1 MVATLSI
8 IRTYL
13 INKYYASIILTAN
26 QLIRILKKLSEQKVT
41 FDYFCVLTVAMIYP
55 ENFENKIGFDRI
67 RKLLSEKCLSPMGL
81 EKIDEIE
88 FSDDFDILS
97 SKLSATYEFQ
107 QLLQFEDFFPSEHY
121 YKISDF
127 LNKIRIEGTF
137 PEVQEVFDLK
147 RSLETVKTILN
158 FFRNKD
164 TVKYPVLRSM
174 CSSVKT
180 YPYVLEAT
188 DRIIDKHGS
197 IKDSASTRLKEIRA
211 DLTAKGIQVTKR
223 LNVILRQAQSEGI
236 VDSDTT
242 VSVRNGRG
250 VIPVSAYDKRKIKGL
265 IHDQSASGKTVF
277 IEPEEI
283 VEINNDIV
291 ELEYEERREI
301 VRILTTFADNIRPY
315 IDDLVEANLFLGEID
330 FIRSKAILGNHLNSI
345 KPVVINKPYISWRRA
360 VHPLLSLT
368 FEKTPG
374 RKVVPLEIVLD
385 EKNRI
390 LLISGPNA
398 GGKSVCL
405 KTVGLLQYML
415 QCGLTIP
422 VAEGSETGI
431 FKNILIDIG
440 DEQSID
446 NDLSTYSSHL
456 INMKFFIKNGNE
468 KTLIL
473 IDEFGTGTE
482 PLLGGSIAEAI
493 LGELNRKKV
502 FGVLTTHY
510 TNLKHYA
517 SLTDGIVN
525 GAMAFDNHLM
535 QPLFQLTIGKPG
547 SSFAFEIA
555 RKIGLPEDILAEASG
570 KAGVKNINYDRHL
583 KDIARDKRYWESKRQ
598 SIRQQEKRMEELMAE
613 YEQELSGSKTLR
625 KEIIAKAKDEAQQL
639 LKEANRMIENTIRQI
654 KESQA
659 EKEKTKDYR
668 QQLEEFKN
676 IVVEETEPAET
687 ESEEK
692 IAELIS
698 KAKKIRIEPEVIK
711 KKPVKLVATEQP
723 LKPGDAV
730 RMIDT
735 QAAGEIITIKDKM
748 IQVETGSLRFFV
760 PIDKIERITRSE
772 LKKSLRA
779 NQVQRGNDPAL
790 VQRNITFKPEIDI
803 RGVRGEEAINQVR
816 NLIDNALIV
825 QHRNLRILHGK
836 GNGILRQLVR
846 EYLAT
851 VDVVKSFRDEHI
863 EFGGSGITVVEMDF

>member
-1 MVATLSI
+1 
-8 IRTYL
+8 
-13 INKYYASIILTAN
+13 
-26 QLIRILKKLSEQKVT
+26 
-41 FDYFCVLTVAMIYP
+41 MIYP

-67 RKLLSEKCLSPMGL
+67 RSLLREKCLSPMGL
-81 EKIDEIE
+81 EKVDSIRFIDDYEQLTRI
-88 FSDDFDILS
+88 
-97 SKLSATYEFQ
+97 LSATYEFQ
-107 QLLQFEDFFPSEHY
+107 QILIFEVKFPSENY
-121 YKISDF
+121 YKISDC
-127 LNKIRIEGTF
+127 LNKIRVEGTF
-137 PEVQEVFDLK
+137 PEVQEVFDIK

-164 TVKYPVLRSM
+164 ASKYTVLQSM
-174 CSSVKT
+174 CGSVKT
-180 YPYVLEAT
+180 YPYVLEAA
-188 DRIIDKHGS
+188 DRIIDKKGV
-197 IKDSASTRLKEIRA
+197 IKDSASPRLKEIRNE
-211 DLTAKGIQVTKR
+211 LIGKSIHVTKR
-223 LNVILRQAQSEGI
+223 LNAILKQAQSDGLVE
-236 VDSDTT
+236 SDTA

-250 VIPVSAYDKRKIKGL
+250 VIPVSSYDKRKIKGL
-265 IHDQSASGKTVF
+265 IHDQSSSGKTVF

-283 VEINNDIV
+283 VEINNEII

-301 VRILTTFADNIRPY
+301 VRILTAFADNVRPY
-315 IDDLVEANLFLGEID
+315 IDDLIESNLFLGEID
-330 FIRSKAILGNHLNSI
+330 FIRSKALLGNHLHSI
-345 KPVVINKPYISWRRA
+345 RPVVMNKPFLSWKKA
-360 VHPLLSLT
+360 IHPLLSLT
-368 FEKTPG
+368 FEKSAG
-374 RKVVPLEIVLD
+374 RKVIPLDIILD
-385 EKNRI
+385 DKDRI

-422 VAEGSETGI
+422 VAEGSESGM
-431 FKNILIDIG
+431 FRNILIDIG

-456 INMKFFIKNGNE
+456 INMKYFIKYGND
-468 KTLIL
+468 KSLIL

-482 PLLGGSIAEAI
+482 PMLGGAIAEAI

-502 FGVLTTHY
+502 FGVITTHY

-555 RKIGLPEDILAEASG
+555 RKIGLPEEILEEASG

-583 KDIARDKRYWESKRQ
+583 KDIARDKRYWENKRQ
-598 SIRQQEKRMEELMAE
+598 SIRQQEKRLEELMAE
-613 YEQELSGSKTLR
+613 YDKELSGAKTLR
-625 KEIIAKAKDEAQQL
+625 KEIITKAKDEAQHL
-639 LKEANRMIENTIRQI
+639 LNESNRMIESTIRQI

-659 EKEKTKDYR
+659 EKEKTKDVR
-668 QQLEEFKN
+668 HRLEEFKTE
-676 IVVEETEPAET
+676 VKEQAKPVETP
-687 ESEEK
+687 SEEK
-692 IAELIS
+692 VAILSNRAR
-698 KAKKIRIEPEVIK
+698 KIKLEPETEK
-711 KKPVKLVATEQP
+711 EKEKRQPVVSAVHP

-735 QAAGEIITIKDKM
+735 QAAGEIIEIKDKM
-748 IQVETGSLRFFV
+748 VQVETGNLRFFV
-760 PIDKIERITRSE
+760 PVNKIERITRSD

-779 NQVQRGNDPAL
+779 NQVYRENDPGI
-790 VQRNITFKPEIDI
+790 VQRNINFKPEIDI

-816 NLIDNALIV
+816 DLIDNALIV

-846 EYLAT
+846 QYLAT
-851 VDVVKSFRDEHI
+851 VDVVKTFRDEHV
-863 EFGGSGITVVEMDF
+863 EFGGAGITVVEMDF

>member
-1 MVATLSI
+1 
-8 IRTYL
+8 
-13 INKYYASIILTAN
+13 
-26 QLIRILKKLSEQKVT
+26 
-41 FDYFCVLTVAMIYP
+41 MIYP

-67 RKLLSEKCLSPMGL
+67 RNLLSEKCLSPMGI
-81 EKIDEIE
+81 EKVNDIKFIDDYEY
-88 FSDDFDILS
+88 LAQ
-97 SKLSATYEFQ
+97 KLSATYEFQ
-107 QLLQFEDFFPSEHY
+107 QILIFEDFFPSEHY
-121 YKISDF
+121 YKISDC
-127 LNKIRIEGTF
+127 LNKIRIDGTF

-147 RSLETVKTILN
+147 RTLETVKTILN

-164 TVKYPVLRSM
+164 AAKYPVLSSL

-180 YPYVLEAT
+180 YPYVLDAI
-188 DRIIDKHGS
+188 DRIIDKRGV
-197 IKDSASTRLKEIRA
+197 IKDNASTRLKEIRA
-211 DLTAKGIQVTKR
+211 ELIGKSLHVTKR
-223 LNVILRQAQSEGI
+223 LNAILKQAQSDGI
-236 VDSDTT
+236 VETDTA

-250 VIPVSAYDKRKIKGL
+250 VIPVSSYDKRKIKGL

-283 VEINNDIV
+283 VEINNDII

-301 VRILTTFADNIRPY
+301 VRILTVFADNVRPY
-315 IDDLVEANLFLGEID
+315 IDDLLESNLFLGEID
-330 FIRSKAILGNHLNSI
+330 FLRSKAILGNHLHSI
-345 KPVVINKPYISWRRA
+345 KPILINKPFLMWKRA
-360 VHPLLSLT
+360 IHPLLSLT
-368 FEKTPG
+368 FEKSAG
-374 RKVVPLEIVLD
+374 RKVIPLDIVLD

-440 DEQSID
+440 DEQSIE

-482 PLLGGSIAEAI
+482 PMLGGSIAEAI

-502 FGVLTTHY
+502 FGVITTHY
-510 TNLKHYA
+510 TNLKHFA

-555 RKIGLPEDILAEASG
+555 RKIGLPEDILEAASE

-583 KDIARDKRYWESKRQ
+583 KDIARDKRYWETKRQ
-598 SIRQQEKRMEELMAE
+598 NIRQQEKRLEELMAE
-613 YEQELSGSKTLR
+613 YEKELSGAKTLR
-625 KEIIAKAKDEAQQL
+625 KEIISKAKDEAQQL
-639 LKEANRMIENTIRQI
+639 LKESNRMIESTIRQI
-654 KESQA
+654 KETQA
-659 EKEKTKDYR
+659 DKEKTKDIR
-668 QQLEEFKN
+668 LQLEEFKN
-676 IVVEETEPAET
+676 VVVKDSRPLET

-692 IAELIS
+692 IAVLD
-698 KAKKIRIEPEVIK
+698 KKVKQIKLEPEPSGE
-711 KKPVKLVATEQP
+711 KPVPVESKVQP
-723 LKPGDAV
+723 LHTGDAV

-735 QAAGEIITIKDKM
+735 QAAGEVIEIKDKM
-748 IQVETGSLRFFV
+748 VQVETGSLRFFV
-760 PIDKIERITRSE
+760 PIDKIERISRSD
-772 LKKSLRA
+772 LKKSIRA
-779 NQVQRGNDPAL
+779 NQVYRENDL
-790 VQRNITFKPEIDI
+790 GIVQRNINFKPEIDI

-816 NLIDNALIV
+816 ELIDNALIV

-846 EYLAT
+846 QYLGT
-851 VDVVKSFRDEHI
+851 VDVVKSFRDEHV
-863 EFGGSGITVVEMDF
+863 EFGGAGITVVEMDF

>member
-1 MVATLSI
+1 
-8 IRTYL
+8 
-13 INKYYASIILTAN
+13 
-26 QLIRILKKLSEQKVT
+26 
-41 FDYFCVLTVAMIYP
+41 
-55 ENFENKIGFDRI
+55 
-67 RKLLSEKCLSPMGL
+67 
-81 EKIDEIE
+81 
-88 FSDDFDILS
+88 
-97 SKLSATYEFQ
+97 
-107 QLLQFEDFFPSEHY
+107 
-121 YKISDF
+121 
-127 LNKIRIEGTF
+127 
-137 PEVQEVFDLK
+137 
-147 RSLETVKTILN
+147 
-158 FFRNKD
+158 
-164 TVKYPVLRSM
+164 
-174 CSSVKT
+174 VKT
-180 YPYVLEAT
+180 YPYVLEAI
-188 DRIIDKHGS
+188 DRIIDRRGV
-197 IKDSASTRLKEIRA
+197 IKDNASSRLREIRA
-211 DLTAKGIQVTKR
+211 ELVGKSIQVSKR
-223 LNVILRQAQSEGI
+223 LNSILKQAQSDGI
-236 VDSDTT
+236 VDTDTMA
-242 VSVRNGRG
+242 SIRNGRG
-250 VIPVSAYDKRKIKGL
+250 VIPVSAWDKRKIKGL

-291 ELEYEERREI
+291 ELEYEEKREI
-301 VRILTTFADNIRPY
+301 VRILTAFADNIRPY
-315 IDDLVEANLFLGEID
+315 IDDLLESNLFLGEID
-330 FIRSKAILGNHLNSI
+330 FIRAKALLGNHLHSI
-345 KPVVINKPYISWRRA
+345 KPVIINKPCISWKRA
-360 VHPLLSLT
+360 IHPLLSLT
-368 FEKTPG
+368 FEKLAG

-385 EKNRI
+385 EKDRI

-405 KTVGLLQYML
+405 KTVGLLQYMM

-468 KTLIL
+468 KTLVL

-482 PLLGGSIAEAI
+482 PMLGGSIAEAI
-493 LGELNRKKV
+493 LGELNRRRV

-510 TNLKHYA
+510 TNLKHFA
-517 SLTDGIVN
+517 SLTDGVVN

-555 RKIGLPEDILAEASG
+555 RKIGLPEDILAEASE

-583 KDIARDKRYWESKRQ
+583 KDIARDKRYWETKRQ
-598 SIRQQEKRMEELMAE
+598 SIRQQEKRLEELMAE
-613 YEQELSGSKTLR
+613 YEKELSGAKTLR
-625 KEIIAKAKDEAQQL
+625 KEIITKAKDEAQQL
-639 LKEANRMIENTIRQI
+639 LKESNRMIENTIRQI

-659 EKEKTKDYR
+659 EKEKTKDVR

-676 IVVEETEPAET
+676 IVVKEAKPVKT

-692 IAELIS
+692 MAVLS
-698 KAKKIRIEPEVIK
+698 SRAKKIKMEPEPAEE
-711 KKPVKLVATEQP
+711 KPVSAAVPEKP

-735 QAAGEIITIKDKM
+735 MAAGEVIAIKDKM
-748 IQVETGSLRFFV
+748 VQVETGSLRFFV
-760 PIDKIERITRSE
+760 PVDKIERISKSE
-772 LKKSLRA
+772 LKKSLKA
-779 NQVQRGNDPAL
+779 NQVYRENDPGL
-790 VQRNITFKPEIDI
+790 VQRNINFKPEIDI

-816 NLIDNALIV
+816 DLIDNALIV

-846 EYLAT
+846 QYLAT
-851 VDVVKSFRDEHI
+851 VDVVKSFRDEHV

>member
-1 MVATLSI
+1 
-8 IRTYL
+8 
-13 INKYYASIILTAN
+13 
-26 QLIRILKKLSEQKVT
+26 
-41 FDYFCVLTVAMIYP
+41 MIYP

-67 RKLLSEKCLSPMGL
+67 RSLLIERCLSPMGL
-81 EKIDEIE
+81 EKVGELKLI
-88 FSDDFDILS
+88 DDFETLTD
-97 SKLSATYEFQ
+97 KLSATFEFQ
-107 QLLQFEDFFPSEHY
+107 QLLIFEDFFPSEHY
-121 YKISDF
+121 YKISDC
-127 LNKIRIEGTF
+127 LNKIKIEGTF
-137 PEVQEVFDLK
+137 PELSEVFDLK

-164 TVKYPVLRSM
+164 SVKYPVLRSL

-180 YPYVLEAT
+180 YPYVLEAI
-188 DRIIDKHGS
+188 DRIIDRRGI
-197 IKDSASTRLKEIRA
+197 IKDNASSRLKEIRA
-211 DLTAKGIQVTKR
+211 ELVGKSIQVSKR
-223 LNVILRQAQSEGI
+223 LNAILKQAQAEGI
-236 VDSDTT
+236 VDSDTS

-291 ELEYEERREI
+291 ELEYEEKREI
-301 VRILTTFADNIRPY
+301 VRILTAFADNIRPY
-315 IDDLVEANLFLGEID
+315 IYDLLESNLFLGEID
-330 FIRSKAILGNHLNSI
+330 FIRAKALLGNHLHSI
-345 KPVVINKPYISWRRA
+345 KPIIAGKPFISWKKA

-368 FEKTPG
+368 FEKLTG
-374 RKVVPLEIVLD
+374 RKVVPLDIILD
-385 EKNRI
+385 ERDRI

-431 FKNILIDIG
+431 YKNILIDIG
-440 DEQSID
+440 DEQSIE

-456 INMKFFIKNGNE
+456 LNMKYFIKNGND

-482 PLLGGSIAEAI
+482 PMLGGSIAEAI

-502 FGVLTTHY
+502 FGVITTHY
-510 TNLKHYA
+510 TNLKHFA
-517 SLTDGIVN
+517 SLTGGIVN

-555 RKIGLPEDILAEASG
+555 RKIGLPEEILAEASG

-583 KDIARDKRYWESKRQ
+583 KDIARDKRYWETKRQ
-598 SIRQQEKRMEELMAE
+598 SIRQQEKRLEELMAE
-613 YEQELSGSKTLR
+613 YEKELSGAKTLR
-625 KEIIAKAKDEAQQL
+625 KEIITKAKDEAQQL
-639 LKEANRMIENTIRQI
+639 LKESNRMIESTIRQI

-659 EKEKTKDYR
+659 EKEKTKDVR

-676 IVVEETEPAET
+676 VVVEEIKPLET

-692 IAELIS
+692 IAVLSS
-698 KAKKIRIEPEVIK
+698 KAKKIKLEREPVKEKTIPEVSHDH
-711 KKPVKLVATEQP
+711 P

-735 QAAGEIITIKDKM
+735 QAAGEVIKIKDKM
-748 IQVETGSLRFFV
+748 VQVETGSLRFFV
-760 PIDKIERITRSE
+760 PVEKIERITRSE

-779 NQVQRGNDPAL
+779 NRVQSGNDSGI
-790 VQRNITFKPEIDI
+790 VQRNINFKPEIDI

-816 NLIDNALIV
+816 ELIDNALIV

-846 EYLAT
+846 QYLDT
-851 VDVVKSFRDEHI
+851 VDVVKSFQDEHV